1 MRSVQFGS
9 VSNSSCW
16 FRTRSKKQ
24 DAAGFVVL
32 SWCCASLCCI
42 RVPVSDASK
51 CTSVFGIGYIAY
63 GFFGNEN
70 KQQSKFHV
78 FSATF

>member
-1 MRSVQFGS
+1 MRNVPFGS
-9 VSNSSCW
+9 VSSSLYR
-16 FRTRSKKQ
+16 FLIRSKKR

-51 CTSVFGIGYIAY
+51 RTSVFEIGYIAY

-70 KQQSKFHV
+70 KQQSKFRV